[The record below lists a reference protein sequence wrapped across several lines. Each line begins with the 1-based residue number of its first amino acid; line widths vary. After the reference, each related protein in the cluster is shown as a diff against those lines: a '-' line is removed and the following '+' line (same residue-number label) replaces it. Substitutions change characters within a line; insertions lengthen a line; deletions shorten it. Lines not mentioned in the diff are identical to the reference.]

1 MATGIWAPNGEWI
14 EFGEG
19 IDHKSLGAEIA
30 TSAAV
35 GEQDVGG
42 MLEGMPDPDPV
53 LRKRGDD
60 AKVLED
66 LTADDEVCVAMEL
79 RKLRVLNR
87 RDYDFKPGLLPGKD
101 ATKQATKLCED
112 LTKDLEDIDLRTVF
126 SEILDTPFYGFT
138 VVEIMWLAEGGRY
151 RLADLVGKPRE
162 WFTFDKERRP
172 ALKPVS
178 GEPQTLPEGKFIVPR
193 HFPTYKNP
201 YGLRLLSRCLWP
213 VAFKRG
219 GVRFYTRFLERYGMP
234 WPVGKAPQ
242 GAQRKDKEAMAAD
255 LAAMVRDAV
264 AVVPYGAEVQL
275 VESKGTA
282 GDQFEAYL
290 RRWDKAILKV
300 IMGQTLTAEM
310 DGQGS
315 RAASQT
321 HYEVAEDMAEADQ
334 YMVESAL
341 NELATIYRDINAPG
355 VEAPVFGYH
364 EPDDF
369 EGQADLDNKLY
380 TVGVRFKPGHF
391 ERRYGLNPEEFSL
404 EGEENPPD
412 EGGSKSGDFAENEPG
427 ASAGPDHQ
435 DLLDQLVEA
444 VLPQA
449 VRQNQTFVD
458 NLLGLLNK
466 AETFQDVQLLLAEHL
481 GQDLDM
487 QAQEELLTDLMA
499 AADLMGRVAVRD
511 ES

>member
-1 MATGIWAPNGEWI
+1 M
-14 EFGEG
+14 
-19 IDHKSLGAEIA
+19 
-30 TSAAV
+30 
-35 GEQDVGG
+35 
-42 MLEGMPDPDPV
+42 
-53 LRKRGDD
+53 
-60 AKVLED
+60 
-66 LTADDEVCVAMEL
+66 
-79 RKLRVLNR
+79 
-87 RDYDFKPGLLPGKD
+87 
-101 ATKQATKLCED
+101 
-112 LTKDLEDIDLRTVF
+112 
-126 SEILDTPFYGFT
+126 
-138 VVEIMWLAEGGRY
+138 
-151 RLADLVGKPRE
+151 
-162 WFTFDKERRP
+162 
-172 ALKPVS
+172 
-178 GEPQTLPEGKFIVPR
+178 PEGKFIVPR

-282 GDQFEAYL
+282 GEQYEAYL

-404 EGEENPPD
+404 DGDENPPD
-412 EGGSKSGDFAENEPG
+412 EGGSQSGDFAENEPG
-427 ASAGPDHQ
+427 ASGTPDHQ

-444 VLPQA
+444 VLPLA
-449 VRQNQTFVD
+449 ARQNQAFVD
-458 NLLGLLNK
+458 NLLGLLNQ
-466 AETFQDVQLLLAEHL
+466 AESFQDVQLLLAEHL

-487 QAQEELLTDLMA
+487 QAQEELLADLMA
-499 AADLMGRVAVRD
+499 AADLMGRAAVKD
-511 ES
+511 EG